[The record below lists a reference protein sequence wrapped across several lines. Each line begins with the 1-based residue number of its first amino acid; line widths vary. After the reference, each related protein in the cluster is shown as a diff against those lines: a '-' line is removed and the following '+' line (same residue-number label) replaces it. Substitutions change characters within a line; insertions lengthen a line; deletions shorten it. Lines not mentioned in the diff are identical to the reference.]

1 MKVFN
6 LRIIFLFFVS
16 LSFCSEDE
24 KYSLIFGERVVGEKI
39 VQTHSE
45 EISFTLP
52 GIGYVEYVSSL
63 TSVVEF
69 LGIEGDFWKFK
80 ATLTEV
86 ENNNIVNGIE
96 ILDQYAEA
104 MEDNSCYLYV
114 KSSGSDVNSHHEED
128 EVHHIEPVKEEDY
141 YLLEAFESAY
151 MGVQPNHFRY
161 PFGREAVDV
170 TKGDSWSLNLD
181 SLKFYVNMGS
191 PSSLGSSKPKIT
203 LKKVKEKRGRKV
215 AYIDYI
221 TEYTF
226 DLRIAVNFLGERRLI
241 TGQAN
246 GIGDGGFKWDVEE
259 GEFLSQVV
267 VINLAGDFEMD
278 GEKVYM
284 KVFMRTINKKVK

>member
-1 MKVFN
+1 MKNIHPTFVFVF
-6 LRIIFLFFVS
+6 IIS
-16 LSFCSEDE
+16 LVFCSENK
-24 KYSLIFGERVVGEKI
+24 KYSFISGGSQRLDIGEKWTFWN
-39 VQTHSE
+39 THE
-45 EISFTLP
+45 TSFTIP
-52 GIGYVEYVSSL
+52 KIGFVKYSGRYVDRMEAVAL
-63 TSVVEF
+63 
-69 LGIEGDFWKFK
+69 EGEFWKFK
-80 ATLTEV
+80 ATLIDV

-96 ILDQYAEA
+96 ILDQYAAA
-104 MEDNSCYLYV
+104 MEDNPCYVYV
-114 KSSGSDVNSHHEED
+114 KSGGYDD

-161 PFGREAVDV
+161 PFGRDAVDV

-215 AYIDYI
+215 AYINYI
-221 TEYTF
+221 NEVAL

-241 TGQAN
+241 TGQAH

-267 VINLAGDFEMD
+267 GINLAGDFEMD
-278 GEKVYM
+278 CEKVYM
-284 KVFMRTINKKVK
+284 KVFMRTINKNVK

>member
-1 MKVFN
+1 MRVFN

-16 LSFCSEDE
+16 LSFCSDDE
-24 KYSLIFGERVVGEKI
+24 KYSFILGELVVGEKS
-39 VQTHSE
+39 VQTHSD

-52 GIGYVEYVSSL
+52 GIGYVKYVSSF
-63 TSVVEF
+63 TSVFEF
-69 LGIEGDFWKFK
+69 LGSEGEFWKFK
-80 ATLTEV
+80 ATLIDV

-96 ILDQYAEA
+96 ILDQYAAA
-104 MEDNSCYLYV
+104 MEDNPCYVYV
-114 KSSGSDVNSHHEED
+114 KSSGYND

-241 TGQAN
+241 TGQAS
-246 GIGDGGFKWDVEE
+246 GIGDGNFKWGIER
-259 GEFLSQVV
+259 GEFLSQKVV
-267 VINLAGDFEMD
+267 VNLAGDFEME

>member
-6 LRIIFLFFVS
+6 LRIILLFFVS

-24 KYSLIFGERVVGEKI
+24 KYSFILGELVVGEKS
-39 VQTHSE
+39 VQTHSD

-52 GIGYVEYVSSL
+52 GIGYVEYVSSF
-63 TSVVEF
+63 TSVFEF
-69 LGIEGDFWKFK
+69 LGSEGEFWKFK
-80 ATLTEV
+80 ATLIDV

-96 ILDQYAEA
+96 ILDQYAAA
-104 MEDNSCYLYV
+104 MEDNPCYVYV
-114 KSSGSDVNSHHEED
+114 KSSGYDD

-161 PFGREAVDV
+161 PFGRDAVDV

-246 GIGDGGFKWDVEE
+246 GIGDGGFKWDVEG

-267 VINLAGDFEMD
+267 VANLAGDFEMD

>member
-16 LSFCSEDE
+16 LSFCGDDE
-24 KYSLIFGERVVGEKI
+24 KYSFILGEREVGEKL
-39 VQTHSE
+39 VQTHSD

-52 GIGYVEYVSSL
+52 GIGYVKYVSSF
-63 TSVVEF
+63 TSVFEF
-69 LGIEGDFWKFK
+69 LGTEGEFWKFK
-80 ATLTEV
+80 ATLIDV

-96 ILDQYAEA
+96 ILDQYAAA
-104 MEDNSCYLYV
+104 MEDNPCYVYV
-114 KSSGSDVNSHHEED
+114 KSSGFYD
-128 EVHHIEPVKEEDY
+128 EVHHIEPVKEENY

-161 PFGREAVDV
+161 PFGREAVDIA
-170 TKGDSWSLNLD
+170 KGDSWILGRD
-181 SLKFYVNMGS
+181 SVKFYVNMGS

-241 TGQAN
+241 TGQAG
-246 GIGDGGFKWDVEE
+246 GIGDGTFKWDIER

-267 VINLAGDFEMD
+267 VVNLAGDFEMD
-278 GEKVYM
+278 GEQVYM
-284 KVFMRTINKKVK
+284 KVFMRTINKKAK